1 MKTANKTALR
11 FVGTAIPL
19 ALALTD
25 GQVMDEEAW
34 DSASRKN
41 PLEALYMR
49 ASWERQAGAS

>member
-34 DSASRKN
+34 DVVSAKKHPST
-41 PLEALYMR
+41 LYI
-49 ASWERQAGAS
+49 GPT